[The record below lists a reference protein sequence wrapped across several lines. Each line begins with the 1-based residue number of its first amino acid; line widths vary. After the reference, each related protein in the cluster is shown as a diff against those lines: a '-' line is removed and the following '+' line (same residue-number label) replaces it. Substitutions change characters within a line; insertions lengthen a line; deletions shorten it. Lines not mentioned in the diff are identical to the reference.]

1 MPLLVVFVGL
11 STATP
16 LVGFVAVTLSA
27 IILQKDW
34 RFADFKL
41 TWRLVLSSLI
51 GIPIGLLMLKGV
63 AEELMQGLLGIVLIA
78 YGLYRFI
85 KPELMLKKGNI
96 GLGYIFGFLSGI
108 LGGAYNTN
116 GPLVVIYANLYRWPP
131 QQFRSTMQSYFLPT
145 GVCIVIGQG
154 LAGMW
159 TEKVITLYLC
169 VLPIIYL
176 AVYIGRKIHMSFALN
191 YLNRIIN
198 GVLIFMGLLLV
209 FHIIIQ

>member
-63 AEELMQGLLGIVLIA
+63 AEELMQG
-78 YGLYRFI
+78 
-85 KPELMLKKGNI
+85 
-96 GLGYIFGFLSGI
+96 
-108 LGGAYNTN
+108 
-116 GPLVVIYANLYRWPP
+116 
-131 QQFRSTMQSYFLPT
+131 
-145 GVCIVIGQG
+145 
-154 LAGMW
+154 
-159 TEKVITLYLC
+159 
-169 VLPIIYL
+169 
-176 AVYIGRKIHMSFALN
+176 
-191 YLNRIIN
+191 
-198 GVLIFMGLLLV
+198 
-209 FHIIIQ
+209 IIIENYETLFQRGCFVD